1 MNLLILNP
9 NSTASM
15 TDIIC
20 AAALHVALPGTRI
33 TALSGTGSAPA
44 SVEGHAD
51 AALAIP
57 PMLAAIQAAEAG
69 AAVPQ
74 AIVIACFDDPGL
86 LAAREVA
93 RAPVL
98 GIAQSA
104 MQVAMLV
111 SARFSIITTLPRSV
125 PVIEDLVQAYGAGH
139 ACRKVRSVD
148 IQVLAL
154 ESAPDEAFARLVAE
168 GRKAIAEDGAEAIVL
183 GCAGMAEMCADLSRT
198 LGLPVIDGVVA
209 AVKLAEALASGGFAT
224 SKAGSLAYPRD
235 KSVDMS
241 GDKPA

>member
-9 NSTASM
+9 NSTVSM
-15 TDIIC
+15 TDTI
-20 AAALHVALPGTRI
+20 AAAARRAALPATRI
-33 TALSGTGSAPA
+33 IAISGTGPAPA

-51 AALAIP
+51 AALAVP
-57 PMLAAIQAAEAG
+57 PMLAAIGAAERG
-69 AAVPQ
+69 ELPPS
-74 AIVIACFDDPGL
+74 AIIIACFDDPGL

-104 MQVAMLV
+104 IQVAMV
-111 SARFSIITTLPRSV
+111 ISARFGIITTLPRSV

-148 IQVLAL
+148 LPVLAL
-154 ESAPDEAFARLVAE
+154 ESDPDQAFARLVAE
-168 GRKAIAEDGAEAIVL
+168 GRKAMAEDGAEAIIL
-183 GCAGMAEMCADLSRT
+183 GCAGMAEMCANLSET

-209 AVKLAEALASGGFAT
+209 AVKLAEALAGGGFAT

-235 KSVDMS
+235 KSA
-241 GDKPA
+241 DKLA

>member
-15 TDIIC
+15 TNTIT
-20 AAALHVALPGTRI
+20 AAARHAALPGTKI
-33 TALSGTGSAPA
+33 TALSGSGPAPA
-44 SVEGHAD
+44 TVEGHAD
-51 AALAIP
+51 AALAVP
-57 PMLAAIQAAEAG
+57 PMLAAIRAAESG
-69 AAVPQ
+69 PTPPS

-104 MQVAMLV
+104 VQVAMLI

-125 PVIEDLVQAYGAGH
+125 PVIEDLVKAYGAGQ

-148 IQVLAL
+148 LPVLAL

-168 GRKAIAEDGAEAIVL
+168 GRKAMVEDGAEAIVL
-183 GCAGMAEMCADLSRT
+183 GCAGMAEMCAFLSET

-224 SKAGSLAYPRD
+224 SKVGSLGFPRD
-235 KSVDMS
+235 KS
-241 GDKPA
+241 A

>member
-15 TDIIC
+15 TETI
-20 AAALHVALPGTRI
+20 AAAARHAALPGTKI
-33 TALSGTGSAPA
+33 TALSGSGPAPA

-51 AALAIP
+51 AALAVP
-57 PMLAAIQAAEAG
+57 PMLAAIQAAERG
-69 AAVPQ
+69 PTPPS

-104 MQVAMLV
+104 IQVAMLIA
-111 SARFSIITTLPRSV
+111 ARFSIITTLPRSV

-148 IQVLAL
+148 LPVLAL
-154 ESAPDEAFARLVAE
+154 ESAPDEAFARLVTE
-168 GRKAIAEDGAEAIVL
+168 GRKATVEDGAEAIVL
-183 GCAGMAEMCADLSRT
+183 GCAGMAELCASLSET

-209 AVKLAEALASGGFAT
+209 AVKLAEALAGGGFAT
-224 SKAGSLAYPRD
+224 SKVGSLGYPRD
-235 KSVDMS
+235 KAC
-241 GDKPA
+241 DKSA

>member
-1 MNLLILNP
+1 MNLMILNP

-15 TDIIC
+15 TDAIVT
-20 AAALHVALPGTRI
+20 AARRAALPTTAI
-33 TALSGTGSAPA
+33 TAVTGAFPAPA

-57 PMLAAIQAAEAG
+57 PILAAIRAAERG
-69 AAVPQ
+69 KSPPS
-74 AIVIACFDDPGL
+74 AIIIACFDDPGL

-104 MQVAMLV
+104 IQVAMLIA
-111 SARFSIITTLPRSV
+111 ARFSIVTTLPRAV
-125 PVIEDLVQAYGAGH
+125 PVIEDLVQTYGASH

-148 IQVLAL
+148 LPVLAL
-154 ESAPDEAFARLVAE
+154 ESDPDKAFARLVAE
-168 GRKAIAEDGAEAIVL
+168 GRRAMTEDGAEAIVL
-183 GCAGMAEMCADLSRT
+183 GCAGMAEMCENLSEA

-224 SKAGSLAYPRD
+224 SKVGSLAYPRNKSAD
-235 KSVDMS
+235 KLT
-241 GDKPA
+241 

>member
-1 MNLLILNP
+1 
-9 NSTASM
+9 
-15 TDIIC
+15 
-20 AAALHVALPGTRI
+20 
-33 TALSGTGSAPA
+33 
-44 SVEGHAD
+44 
-51 AALAIP
+51 
-57 PMLAAIQAAEAG
+57 MLAAIRVAERSET
-69 AAVPQ
+69 PLS
-74 AIVIACFDDPGL
+74 AIIVACFDDPGL

-104 MQVAMLV
+104 LQVAMLI
-111 SARFSIITTLPRSV
+111 SARFSIIATLPRSV

-148 IQVLAL
+148 LTVLAL
-154 ESAPDEAFARLVAE
+154 ESAQDLAFVRLVAE
-168 GRKAIAEDGAEAIVL
+168 GRRAIAEDGAEAIIL
-183 GCAGMAEMCADLSRT
+183 GCAGMAEMCANLSET

-209 AVKLAEALASGGFAT
+209 AVKLAAALASGGFAT

-235 KSVDMS
+235 KS

>member
-9 NSTASM
+9 NSTRSM
-15 TDIIC
+15 TATI
-20 AAALHVALPGTRI
+20 AAAARHAALPNTGV
-33 TALSGTGSAPA
+33 TALSGSGPAPA

-51 AALAIP
+51 AALAVP
-57 PMLAAIQAAEAG
+57 PMLAAIRDAESG
-69 AAVPQ
+69 QTPPS

-104 MQVAMLV
+104 IQVAMLI

-125 PVIEDLVQAYGAGH
+125 PLIEDLVLAYGAGH

-148 IQVLAL
+148 LPVLAL
-154 ESAPDEAFARLVAE
+154 ESVPDEAFSRLVAE
-168 GRKAIAEDGAEAIVL
+168 GRKAIKEDGAEAIVL
-183 GCAGMAEMCADLSRT
+183 GCAGMAEMCANLSVT

-224 SKAGSLAYPRD
+224 SKAGSLACPRD
-235 KSVDMS
+235 KSGDM
-241 GDKPA
+241 PA

>member
-1 MNLLILNP
+1 
-9 NSTASM
+9 
-15 TDIIC
+15 
-20 AAALHVALPGTRI
+20 VPGTKI
-33 TALSGTGSAPA
+33 TALSGSGLAPA

-51 AALAIP
+51 AALAVP
-57 PMLAAIQAAEAG
+57 PMLAAIRAAERG
-69 AAVPQ
+69 PTPPS

-86 LAAREVA
+86 LAAREVSC
-93 RAPVL
+93 APVL

-104 MQVAMLV
+104 IQVAMLI

-125 PVIEDLVQAYGAGH
+125 PVIEDLVQAYGAGQ

-148 IQVLAL
+148 LPVLAL

-168 GRKAIAEDGAEAIVL
+168 GRKAMVEDGAEAIVL
-183 GCAGMAEMCADLSRT
+183 GCAGMAEMCASLSET

-224 SKAGSLAYPRD
+224 SKVGSLGFPRD
-235 KSVDMS
+235 KS
-241 GDKPA
+241 A

>member
-9 NSTASM
+9 NSTVSM
-15 TDIIC
+15 TETI
-20 AAALHVALPGTRI
+20 AAAARQVALHSTTI
-33 TALSGTGSAPA
+33 SALSGSGPAPA

-51 AALAIP
+51 AAVAVP
-57 PMLAAIQAAEAG
+57 PMLAAIRAAESGPTPPA
-69 AAVPQ
+69 

-86 LAAREVA
+86 LAARELA
-93 RAPVL
+93 RVPVL

-104 MQVAMLV
+104 IQVAMV
-111 SARFSIITTLPRSV
+111 ISSRFSIITTLPRSV

-148 IQVLAL
+148 LLVLAL
-154 ESAPDEAFARLVAE
+154 ESDPDQAFARLVAE
-168 GRKAIAEDGAEAIVL
+168 GLKAITEDGSEAIVL
-183 GCAGMAEMCADLSRT
+183 GCAGMAEMCTNLSQT

-235 KSVDMS
+235 KSA
-241 GDKPA
+241 DKPA

>member
-1 MNLLILNP
+1 
-9 NSTASM
+9 M
-15 TDIIC
+15 TNTI
-20 AAALHVALPGTRI
+20 AAAARHAAVPGTKI
-33 TALSGTGSAPA
+33 TALSGSGLAPA

-51 AALAIP
+51 AALAVP
-57 PMLAAIQAAEAG
+57 PMLAAIRAAERG
-69 AAVPQ
+69 ATPPS

-86 LAAREVA
+86 LAAREVSC
-93 RAPVL
+93 APVL

-104 MQVAMLV
+104 IQVAMLI

-125 PVIEDLVQAYGAGH
+125 PVIEDLVQAYGAGQ

-148 IQVLAL
+148 LPVLAL

-168 GRKAIAEDGAEAIVL
+168 GRKAMVEDGAEAIVL
-183 GCAGMAEMCADLSRT
+183 GCAGMAEMCASLSET

-224 SKAGSLAYPRD
+224 SKVGSLGFPRD
-235 KSVDMS
+235 KS
-241 GDKPA
+241 A

>member
-1 MNLLILNP
+1 MNLFILNP
-9 NSTASM
+9 NSTVSM
-15 TDIIC
+15 TDTI
-20 AAALHVALPGTRI
+20 AAAARRAAQPTTRI
-33 TALSGTGSAPA
+33 IAISGTGPAPA

-51 AALAIP
+51 AALAVP
-57 PMLAAIQAAEAG
+57 PMLAAIGEAERG
-69 AAVPQ
+69 ESPPS
-74 AIVIACFDDPGL
+74 AIIIACFDDPGL

-104 MQVAMLV
+104 LQVAMLI

-139 ACRKVRSVD
+139 ACRRVRSVD
-148 IQVLAL
+148 LPVLAL

-168 GRKAIAEDGAEAIVL
+168 GRKAMAEDGAEAIIL
-183 GCAGMAEMCADLSRT
+183 GCAGMAEMCANLSET

-209 AVKLAEALASGGFAT
+209 AVKLAEALAGGGFAT

-235 KSVDMS
+235 KSA
-241 GDKPA
+241 DKLA

>member
-15 TDIIC
+15 TSTIT
-20 AAALHVALPGTRI
+20 AAARHAALPGTKI
-33 TALSGTGSAPA
+33 TALSGSGLAPA

-51 AALAIP
+51 AALAVP
-57 PMLAAIQAAEAG
+57 PMLAAIRAAERG
-69 AAVPQ
+69 ATPPS

-86 LAAREVA
+86 LAAREVSC
-93 RAPVL
+93 APVL

-104 MQVAMLV
+104 IQVAMLI

-125 PVIEDLVQAYGAGH
+125 PVIEDLVQAYGADQ

-148 IQVLAL
+148 LPVLAL

-168 GRKAIAEDGAEAIVL
+168 GRKAMVEDGAEAIVL
-183 GCAGMAEMCADLSRT
+183 GCAGMAEMCASLSET

-224 SKAGSLAYPRD
+224 SKVGSLGFPRD
-235 KSVDMS
+235 KS
-241 GDKPA
+241 A

>member
-15 TDIIC
+15 TNTI
-20 AAALHVALPGTRI
+20 AAAARLAALPGTKI
-33 TALSGTGSAPA
+33 TALSGSGPAPA

-51 AALAIP
+51 AALAVP
-57 PMLAAIQAAEAG
+57 PMLAAILAAERG
-69 AAVPQ
+69 PTPPS

-86 LAAREVA
+86 LAARDVA

-104 MQVAMLV
+104 IQVAMLIA
-111 SARFSIITTLPRSV
+111 ARFSIITTLPRSV

-148 IQVLAL
+148 LPVLAL
-154 ESAPDEAFARLVAE
+154 ESAPDEAFARLVTE
-168 GRKAIAEDGAEAIVL
+168 GRKATVEDGAEAIVL
-183 GCAGMAEMCADLSRT
+183 GCAGMAEMCASLSET

-224 SKAGSLAYPRD
+224 SKVGSLGFPRD
-235 KSVDMS
+235 KS
-241 GDKPA
+241 A

>member
-9 NSTASM
+9 NSTATM
-15 TDIIC
+15 TETI
-20 AAALHVALPGTRI
+20 AAAARRVALPTTRI
-33 TALSGTGSAPA
+33 TALSGTTPAPA

-57 PMLAAIQAAEAG
+57 PMLAAIRAAEAG
-69 AAVPQ
+69 AAPPA

-104 MQVAMLV
+104 MQVAVLI

-125 PVIEDLVQAYGAGH
+125 PVIEDLVQSCGAGH

-148 IQVLAL
+148 LPVLAL
-154 ESAPDEAFARLVAE
+154 ESSQEEAFLRLVDE
-168 GRKAIAEDGAEAIVL
+168 GQKAIVEDGAEAIVL
-183 GCAGMAEMCADLSRT
+183 GCAGMAEMCAELSEA

-209 AVKLAEALASGGFAT
+209 AVKLAEALAGGGFAT
-224 SKAGSLAYPRD
+224 SKIGSLAFPRD
-235 KSVDMS
+235 KSA
-241 GDKPA
+241 DKPA

>member
-9 NSTASM
+9 NSTVSM
-15 TDIIC
+15 TETI
-20 AAALHVALPGTRI
+20 AAAARRAALPATSI
-33 TALSGTGSAPA
+33 IAISGMGPA

-51 AALAIP
+51 AALSVP
-57 PMLAAIQAAEAG
+57 TMLAAIMAAECAEF
-69 AAVPQ
+69 PPS
-74 AIVIACFDDPGL
+74 AIIIACFDDPGL

-104 MQVAMLV
+104 LQIAMLI

-148 IQVLAL
+148 LSVLAL
-154 ESAPDEAFARLVAE
+154 EAAPDEAFARLVSE
-168 GRKAIAEDGAEAIVL
+168 GRKAMAEDGAEAIIL
-183 GCAGMAEMCADLSRT
+183 GCAGMAEMCADLSEA

-235 KSVDMS
+235 KS

>member
-15 TDIIC
+15 TETI
-20 AAALHVALPGTRI
+20 AAAARQTALPSTVI
-33 TALSGTGSAPA
+33 SALSGYGPAPA

-51 AALAIP
+51 AAIAVP
-57 PMLAAIQAAEAG
+57 PMLAAIRAAESGPTPPA
-69 AAVPQ
+69 

-86 LAAREVA
+86 LAARELA

-104 MQVAMLV
+104 IQVAMV
-111 SARFSIITTLPRSV
+111 ISARFSIITTLPRSV

-139 ACRKVRSVD
+139 TCRKVRSVD
-148 IQVLAL
+148 VPVLAL
-154 ESAPDEAFARLVAE
+154 DASPDQTFARLVAE
-168 GRKAIAEDGAEAIVL
+168 GRKAITEDGAEAIVL
-183 GCAGMAEMCADLSRT
+183 GCAGMAEMCANLSQT

-224 SKAGSLAYPRD
+224 AKAGSLAYPRD
-235 KSVDMS
+235 KT
-241 GDKPA
+241 GDKSA

>member
-9 NSTASM
+9 NCTASM
-15 TDIIC
+15 TETI
-20 AAALHVALPGTRI
+20 AAAARQAALPSTDI
-33 TALSGTGSAPA
+33 LALSGSGPAPD

-51 AALAIP
+51 AALAVP
-57 PMLAAIQAAEAG
+57 PMLAAIRAAESGPTPPA
-69 AAVPQ
+69 

-86 LAAREVA
+86 LAARELA
-93 RAPVL
+93 RVPVL

-104 MQVAMLV
+104 IQVAMLI

-125 PVIEDLVQAYGAGH
+125 PVIEDLVQTYGAGQ

-148 IQVLAL
+148 LPVLAL
-154 ESAPDEAFARLVAE
+154 EASPDQAIARLVAE
-168 GRKAIAEDGAEAIVL
+168 GRKAISEDGAEAIVL
-183 GCAGMAEMCADLSRT
+183 GCAGMAEMCANLSQT

-209 AVKLAEALASGGFAT
+209 AVKLAEALASGGFTT

-235 KSVDMS
+235 KTA
-241 GDKPA
+241 DKPA

>member
-1 MNLLILNP
+1 MNLLVLNP

-15 TDIIC
+15 TETI
-20 AAALHVALPGTRI
+20 AAAARQAALPSTVI
-33 TALSGTGSAPA
+33 SALSGSGPAPA

-51 AALAIP
+51 AAVAVP
-57 PMLAAIQAAEAG
+57 PMLAAIRAAESGPTPPA
-69 AAVPQ
+69 

-86 LAAREVA
+86 LAARELA

-104 MQVAMLV
+104 IQVAMV
-111 SARFSIITTLPRSV
+111 ISARFSIITTLPRSV

-139 ACRKVRSVD
+139 TCRKVRSVD
-148 IQVLAL
+148 VPVLAL
-154 ESAPDEAFARLVAE
+154 DASPDQTFARLVAE
-168 GRKAIAEDGAEAIVL
+168 GRKAITEDGAEAIVL
-183 GCAGMAEMCADLSRT
+183 GCAGMAEMCANLSQT

-224 SKAGSLAYPRD
+224 AKAGSLAYPRD
-235 KSVDMS
+235 KT
-241 GDKPA
+241 GDKSA